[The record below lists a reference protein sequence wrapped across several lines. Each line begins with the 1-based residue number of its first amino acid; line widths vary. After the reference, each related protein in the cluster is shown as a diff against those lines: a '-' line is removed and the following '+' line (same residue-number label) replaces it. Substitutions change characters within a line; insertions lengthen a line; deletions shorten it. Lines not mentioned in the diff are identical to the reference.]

1 MTLIRWNP
9 FRTLA
14 SLPLD
19 VERFFEDFGLSSDT
33 VWVPSVDVT
42 ENDEAYELRAELP
55 GMKKEDI
62 HVSIEDNV
70 LCLKGEKK
78 QESESNTKNVHRVE
92 RMYGKFERSFRI
104 PNGVKTNEIKAKYE
118 NGVLTIRLPK
128 SEEAKRKEI
137 PVSVE

>member
-14 SLPLD
+14 SLPLE
-19 VERFFEDFGLSSDT
+19 VEKFFEDFGLSSDT

-42 ENDEAYELRAELP
+42 ETDDAYEFKAELP
-55 GMKKEDI
+55 GLKKEDI
-62 HVSIEDNV
+62 HVSVEDNV

-78 QESESNTKNVHRVE
+78 QESESKTKSVHRIE
-92 RMYGKFERSFRI
+92 RMYGKFERSFRL
-104 PNGVKTNEIKAKYE
+104 PNGVKANEIKAKYE
-118 NGVLTIRLPK
+118 NGILTIRLPK

-137 PVSVE
+137 PVTIE

>member
-14 SLPLD
+14 SLPLE
-19 VERFFEDFGLSSDT
+19 VERFFEDFGLSNDT

-42 ENDEAYELRAELP
+42 ETDDAYELKAELP
-55 GMKKEDI
+55 GLKKEDI
-62 HVSIEDNV
+62 HVSVEDNV

-78 QESESNTKNVHRVE
+78 QESESKTKSVHRIE
-92 RMYGKFERSFRI
+92 RMYGKFERSFRL
-104 PNGVKTNEIKAKYE
+104 PNGVKANEIKAKYE
-118 NGVLTIRLPK
+118 NGILTVRLPK

-137 PVSVE
+137 PVTIE

>member
-14 SLPLD
+14 SLPLE

-42 ENDEAYELRAELP
+42 ETDDAYELKAELP
-55 GMKKEDI
+55 GLKKEDI
-62 HVSIEDNV
+62 HVSVEDNV

-78 QESESNTKNVHRVE
+78 QESESKTKSVHRIE
-92 RMYGKFERSFRI
+92 RMYGKFERSFRL
-104 PNGVKTNEIKAKYE
+104 PNGVKANEIKAKYE
-118 NGVLTIRLPK
+118 NGILTVRLPK

-137 PVSVE
+137 PVTIE

>member
-14 SLPLD
+14 SLPLE

-42 ENDEAYELRAELP
+42 ETEDAYELKAELP

-62 HVSIEDNV
+62 HVTIEDNV

-78 QESESNTKNVHRVE
+78 QESESKTKSVHRIE

-104 PNGVKTNEIKAKYE
+104 PSGVKTNEIRAKYE
-118 NGVLTIRLPK
+118 NGILTVRLPK